1 VPPEEPRVFRS
12 VLVANR
18 GEIALRVL
26 RACRTL
32 GIRGVAVYSEADRD
46 APWLE
51 HADRTVC
58 IGPARAESS
67 YRNADAILQ
76 AAEQCEVQAIHP
88 GYGFLSENA
97 TFAARCEQ
105 QGITFI
111 GPRPAAIRR
120 MGDKVEARRTMER
133 AGLPVLA
140 GSRDRLR
147 TAADACRAAEA
158 IGYPVLLKAA
168 AGGGGRGMR
177 RADDAVELERAFDE
191 ASGEARSAFGDGGL
205 YLERLVA
212 PARHVEF
219 QVLADA
225 FGAVVHLGERECS
238 VQRKHQK
245 LIEETPS
252 PALDGR
258 TRAALG
264 RRVTRA
270 VAAVGYRGAGTVEFL
285 LDATGELSFLEMNTR
300 LQVEHPVTEA
310 VTGIDLVAEQIRI
323 AANRKLTLA
332 QRDVESTGHAI
343 EFRINAEDPDHDF
356 RPDPGTITAFAEA
369 RTSVT
374 GARLRW
380 DSAIR
385 PGYRVPP
392 HYDSLLGKLV
402 VHAADRPAAL
412 AAADE
417 ALATLSIGGVH
428 TTIPFHR
435 RVLGSREFRAGAYD
449 TSIVERLESVPRAAE
464 RRS

>member
-1 VPPEEPRVFRS
+1 LFRS

-26 RACRTL
+26 RACRAL
-32 GIRGVAVYSEADRD
+32 GVRGVAVYSEADRE
-46 APWLE
+46 APWLD
-51 HADRTVC
+51 HADGTVC

-76 AAEQCEVQAIHP
+76 AAEQCEAQAIHP

-111 GPRPAAIRR
+111 GPRAAQIRR
-120 MGDKVEARRTMER
+120 MGDKVEARRTMAR

-140 GSRDRLR
+140 GSQERLAS
-147 TAADACRAAEA
+147 AAAATSA
-158 IGYPVLLKAA
+158 AASIGFPLLLKAA

-177 RADDAVELERAFDE
+177 RVDDPASLARAFDE
-191 ASGEARSAFGDGGL
+191 ASGEARAAFGDGGL
-205 YLERLVA
+205 YLERLVQ

-245 LIEETPS
+245 LVEESPS
-252 PALDGR
+252 PALDEPS
-258 TRAALG
+258 RAALG
-264 RRVTRA
+264 RRVARA
-270 VAAVGYRGAGTVEFL
+270 VAAVGYRGVGTVEFL
-285 LDATGELSFLEMNTR
+285 LDAAGEPSFLEMNTR

-310 VTGIDLVAEQIRI
+310 VTGLDLVVEQLHV
-323 AANRKLTLA
+323 AANRPLRLR
-332 QRDVESTGHAI
+332 QRDVTFRGHAI
-343 EFRINAEDPDHDF
+343 EFRINAEDPDQGF
-356 RPDPGTITAFAEA
+356 RPDPGTITTFEPA
-369 RTSVT
+369 RTSVA
-374 GARLRW
+374 GASVRW

-392 HYDSLLGKLV
+392 HYDSLVGKLV
-402 VHAADRPAAL
+402 VHAPDRATALTAAE
-412 AAADE
+412 E
-417 ALATLSIGGVH
+417 ALGTLSIGGVR

-435 RVLGSREFRAGAYD
+435 QLLARREFRTGAYD
-449 TSIVERLESVPRAAE
+449 TSLVEPA
-464 RRS
+464 